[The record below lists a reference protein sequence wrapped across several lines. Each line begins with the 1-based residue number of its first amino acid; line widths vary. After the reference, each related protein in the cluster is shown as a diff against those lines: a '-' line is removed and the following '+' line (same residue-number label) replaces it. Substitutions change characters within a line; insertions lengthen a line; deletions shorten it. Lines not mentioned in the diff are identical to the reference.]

1 MVMAEGRFHQSMD
14 QKPSAM
20 AEFARFL
27 GSLMIPTVLLLAA
40 AVAGFLDRDAPV
52 SLVGSLSFTGLQFDP
67 GNWFTLGHVWIFAL
81 FMVVN
86 LTGRRHGASVTIAS
100 ILAAA
105 VILALIWAYAV
116 FGDAHVVMPADMIAA
131 LGDQTI
137 VLAVALSV
145 SAGLLVN
152 TVVFDLVR
160 GRPWWKAPLLA
171 PLFGGAVMVALFH
184 ALADSVL
191 AGSFSDRA
199 VAHFAIVVFATLFM
213 LAVYHALRSIIRPRS
228 GYGGA

>member
-40 AVAGFLDRDAPV
+40 AVAGFLDRDTPV
-52 SLVGSLSFTGLQFDP
+52 SLIGSLEAIGLQFDP
-67 GNWFTLGHVWIFAL
+67 GSWFTLGHLWVFSL
-81 FMVVN
+81 FLLVN
-86 LTGRRHGASVTIAS
+86 LIGRRHGASVTFAS

-105 VILALIWAYAV
+105 CILAGVWAYAV
-116 FGDAHVVMPADMIAA
+116 LGDAHVVMPADMIAA
-131 LGDQTI
+131 LSERTM

-145 SAGLLVN
+145 SVGLLVN
-152 TVVFDLVR
+152 TIVFDLVR

-171 PLFGGAVMVALFH
+171 PLFGGAVMVVLFH
-184 ALADSVL
+184 ALAGGAL
-191 AGSFSDRA
+191 AGDFSDRA
-199 VAHFAIVVFATLFM
+199 AAHFGIVVFATLFM
-213 LAVYHALRSIIRPRS
+213 LVVYHALRAIIQPRS